1 MEHSSSNQEVPW
13 TSHSGSPQIG
23 HSDATKGQPSTGGSE
38 RGGPASQTLGA
49 PDVRMPRTGHRCEW
63 WGEWGGDSG
72 PGGARHPH
80 HPSSTPGTRRLLS
93 GGRPGD
99 QRRVASPCRAPRPLL
114 FTGLTATWTH
124 FPGRLRADEDPG
136 CVLWPLP
143 AIQHTAGLRAP
154 MRVPGRTRGSAFIS
168 ESQ

>member
-49 PDVRMPRTGHRCEW
+49 PDVRTPRTGHRCEW
-63 WGEWGGDSG
+63 WGRRAVTAARGG
-72 PGGARHPH
+72 RHPH
-80 HPSSTPGTRRLLS
+80 QPSPTPGTCRLRP

-124 FPGRLRADEDPG
+124 FPRWLRADENPG

-154 MRVPGRTRGSAFIS
+154 VRVPGWTRGSAFIS